1 MADDAAATGTED
13 SQVTFN
19 VKAANDQK
27 HVLTLASTTS
37 VADLKTKLSA
47 PEYADIPAER
57 QRLIYSGRVLKDHDT
72 LASVKIKDGHTVHL
86 VKGAASNVRQN
97 PANQGTA
104 TTPGAGGS
112 PASQV
117 PTNIAAGTGNNP
129 LAGLTG
135 ARYAGFHGLPGMDT
149 FGPDGGMG
157 PPPNPEAMLEMMENP
172 MFLSQMTEAMN
183 NPAVVDMMMQNPMI
197 RDNPMLQQML
207 RNPEMRR
214 MMFSPEVMRMQ
225 LQMQR
230 SMGGDGNGGGSSFPA
245 PGATDNTPATGQGAA
260 AAPGQTNTAAA
271 ADPFAAFGGAGAGAG
286 NPFASLFPGGA
297 NTQAGTTP
305 QTGSTPAPHDGSA
318 PPNPFPNLFGGAQGG
333 QANPIAEAAQRLM
346 QNPEAMQS
354 MMQMMG
360 GAGGAGASPFGA
372 FGQTPGA
379 APAAGGADANAA
391 NNPFAALFGPGGF
404 GAGAGGFGAP
414 AAPADNRPPE
424 EIYETQLRQLNEMG
438 FYEFDRNV
446 SALRR
451 SGGNGGLAQLHPQFL
466 TPNELDMIRR
476 YEYDE
481 RMNCAGEDYGYDIDE
496 ILENY
501 DSDEWDFED
510 EDRCRESTK
519 LP

>member
-1 MADDAAATGTED
+1 MADDAASAATGTDE

-19 VKAANDQK
+19 VKAANDKK
-27 HVLTLASTTS
+27 HVLTLASTTT
-37 VADLKTKLSA
+37 VADLKSKLSA
-47 PEYADIPAER
+47 SEYADIPAER

-97 PANQGTA
+97 PANQGSTA
-104 TTPGAGGS
+104 GTGS
-112 PASQV
+112 PQAPQV

-183 NPAVVDMMMQNPMI
+183 NPAVVEMIMQNPMI
-197 RDNPMLQQML
+197 RDNPMLQNML

-214 MMFSPEVMRMQ
+214 MMFSPEMMRMQ

-230 SMGGDGNGGGSSFPA
+230 ASGGGGNGGGSSFPA
-245 PGATDNTPATGQGAA
+245 PGATDNTPATGTGATPN
-260 AAPGQTNTAAA
+260 PGQANPAAA
-271 ADPFAAFGGAGAGAG
+271 ADPFAAFGGTGAG

-297 NTQAGTTP
+297 NTQAGATP
-305 QTGSTPAPHDGSA
+305 QAGSTPAPQDGSA

-360 GAGGAGASPFGA
+360 GAGGPGGAGASPFGA
-372 FGQTPGA
+372 FGQAPDA
-379 APAAGGADANAA
+379 NPAAGGGAGANA
-391 NNPFAALFGPGGF
+391 NNPFAALFGPGGL

-414 AAPADNRPPE
+414 AAPADTRPPE
-424 EIYETQLRQLNEMG
+424 EVYEVQLRQLNEMG

-451 SGGNGGLAQLHPQFL
+451 SGGNVQGAIEYLLSGGA
-466 TPNELDMIRR
+466 
-476 YEYDE
+476 
-481 RMNCAGEDYGYDIDE
+481 
-496 ILENY
+496 
-501 DSDEWDFED
+501 
-510 EDRCRESTK
+510 
-519 LP
+519 